1 MIQLLLRLQQPEFY
15 DNLYDWFEQFKKKKM
30 VMYSIEFIKWY
41 SGMSEEKIIAA
52 YKRWMK
58 ETNRVV
64 IITKNDNEETKK
76 LKQLLI
82 DTPF

>member
-1 MIQLLLRLQQPEFY
+1 
-15 DNLYDWFEQFKKKKM
+15 M